1 MLLLQDTPKSIYAPK
16 FERSDRE
23 MDRGRYGPHHGWENN
38 SAPDGYGV
46 INEPDFRAGGSYS
59 GRRYVDDGFPSD
71 RRGAFGQDIH
81 DRNMYPPP
89 PSGGTVWS
97 QPRRNFDEEF
107 VTAKDYRRNKRIGS
121 RDRGEFGAEFEDR
134 YQSRED
140 SFERDHQYSR
150 HRCDSD
156 YEKGRRESSWRRHD
170 LLEHERERKGLSHER
185 DGSPYARHSRSRSC
199 GRDNRSRS
207 RSRSRSPRGKS
218 HSRSQRDGF
227 YDDNH
232 FDRRTEQEWD
242 ERRHNDI
249 VAPSATVVLKGL
261 SQKTNEDDL
270 YQILAE
276 WGPLRSVRVIK
287 ERPSGLSR
295 GFAFIDF
302 PTVEAAR
309 KMMES
314 TGDNGLLIDG
324 RQIFF
329 EYSKPTGGDSL
340 EHVARPAYGR
350 RSISAPC
357 DWICTIC
364 GCMNFARRISCFQC
378 NEPRTDDAPP
388 ADAASSTKPFGKR
401 GSELGPTH
409 VLVVRGLE
417 ENADEEMLR
426 YEFAK
431 HAPIKDIRLVRDKFT
446 HVSRGFAFVH
456 FHSVVDATKALE
468 ATNGIKHEKNG
479 QVLRVAYAKSAHGT
493 VSGSSQ
499 SSNLAAAAIEAAS
512 FAQQYDA
519 VGWAPKE
526 YNAEDKPNSNTESQ
540 KDDST
545 PQSGFV
551 WDEKSGYYFDSSSG
565 FYYDGNTGLYYDS
578 NVGVWYSY
586 DQKSQQ
592 YVPCNES
599 NNSKTTGDTVNE
611 SVKIPE
617 SNSGKK
623 MVISAPAATVKLSE
637 KTSLP
642 EAVQAAANAALAAE
656 KKEKEK
662 AKEIKLA
669 SKISL
674 LANKKKMNNVLAM
687 WKQRNQEGQAANSAF
702 DDKESTRSV
711 ADKLNSSASGI
722 GFSLKPKPKSDAG
735 NSRDMN
741 LVAGYNS
748 LGRGSGGSQ
757 VLDSDIKPRPVSNSL
772 GTTIM
777 GVIRGSGRGA
787 IKSDTTFHVSSD
799 GGSNYSTN
807 ISTSTTEIMT
817 NAEMHTTSAPF
828 KTDLS
833 SLGSYSSSGVSG
845 SAKRRFS
852 EAPGQSQYR
861 DRAAERRSLYGLSS
875 SLPNGD
881 GLDTTGDYLSRKGSS
896 EMGSMPFP
904 PGVGERSIGEIE
916 KTENYEVITA
926 DRAIDENNVGNRI
939 LRNMGWQEGLGL
951 GKNGSGIK
959 EPVQAKSGDV
969 RAGLGSQQ
977 KKAAD
982 PSLEAQAGDSYKT
995 IIQKK
1000 AIARFREM
1008 S

>member
-1 MLLLQDTPKSIYAPK
+1 
-16 FERSDRE
+16 

-38 SAPDGYGV
+38 SVIAAFPLLTTKDAEDSRSIGHAPDGYGV
-46 INEPDFRAGGSYS
+46 INEPDFR
-59 GRRYVDDGFPSD
+59 
-71 RRGAFGQDIH
+71 
-81 DRNMYPPP
+81 
-89 PSGGTVWS
+89 
-97 QPRRNFDEEF
+97 
-107 VTAKDYRRNKRIGS
+107 NKRVGS
-121 RDRGEFGAEFEDR
+121 RDRGEFGAQFEDR

-140 SFERDHQYSR
+140 SFERDHQYGRYS
-150 HRCDSD
+150 CDSD
-156 YEKGRRESSWRRHD
+156 FEKGRRESSWRRHD
-170 LLEHERERKGLSHER
+170 SFEHERERKGLSHER
-185 DGSPYARHSRSRSC
+185 DGSPYARHSRSRSR

-218 HSRSQRDGF
+218 HSQSQRDGF
-227 YDDNH
+227 YDDNR
-232 FDRRTEQEWD
+232 FDKRREQDWD
-242 ERRHNDI
+242 ERRHDDI

-276 WGPLRSVRVIK
+276 WGPLRNVRVIK
-287 ERPSGLSR
+287 ERPSGVSR

-302 PTVEAAR
+302 PTV
-309 KMMES
+309 
-314 TGDNGLLIDG
+314 
-324 RQIFF
+324 
-329 EYSKPTGGDSL
+329 
-340 EHVARPAYGR
+340 
-350 RSISAPC
+350 
-357 DWICTIC
+357 
-364 GCMNFARRISCFQC
+364 C
-378 NEPRTDDAPP
+378 NEPRTDDSPP
-388 ADAASSTKPFGKR
+388 ADAASSTQPFGKR

-456 FHSVVDATKALE
+456 FHSVEDATKALE
-468 ATNGIKHEKNG
+468 ATNGIRHEKNG
-479 QVLRVAYAKSAHGT
+479 QVLRVAYAKSTHGPA
-493 VSGSSQ
+493 SGSSQ
-499 SSNLAAAAIEAAS
+499 SNNLAAAAIEAAS

-526 YNAEDKPNSNTESQ
+526 YNAEDKPNSNSESQ
-540 KDDST
+540 KDDSA

-599 NNSKTTGDTVNE
+599 NNSKATGDTVNE

-623 MVISAPAATVKLSE
+623 VVISAPAATVKQSE

-642 EAVQAAANAALAAE
+642 EAIQAAANAALAAE

-687 WKQRNQEGQAANSAF
+687 WKQRNQEGQAAHSAF
-702 DDKESTRSV
+702 DDKEPT
-711 ADKLNSSASGI
+711 
-722 GFSLKPKPKSDAG
+722 
-735 NSRDMN
+735 RDMN

-748 LGRGSGGSQ
+748 LGGGTAGSQ
-757 VLDSDIKPRPVSNSL
+757 ILDSDIKPRPVSNSL

-799 GGSNYSTN
+799 VGGSNYSSN
-807 ISTSTTEIMT
+807 ITTRTSEIT
-817 NAEMHTTSAPF
+817 ANAEAHATPAPF

-833 SLGSYSSSGVSG
+833 SLGSYSSSGAYV

-875 SLPNGD
+875 SLPNDD
-881 GLDTTGDYLSRKGSS
+881 GLDTSKSTTLLLFLTHCTNLVFLVLFLEHKMSRTK
-896 EMGSMPFP
+896 
-904 PGVGERSIGEIE
+904 
-916 KTENYEVITA
+916 
-926 DRAIDENNVGNRI
+926 
-939 LRNMGWQEGLGL
+939 
-951 GKNGSGIK
+951 
-959 EPVQAKSGDV
+959 
-969 RAGLGSQQ
+969 
-977 KKAAD
+977 
-982 PSLEAQAGDSYKT
+982 
-995 IIQKK
+995 
-1000 AIARFREM
+1000 
-1008 S
+1008 